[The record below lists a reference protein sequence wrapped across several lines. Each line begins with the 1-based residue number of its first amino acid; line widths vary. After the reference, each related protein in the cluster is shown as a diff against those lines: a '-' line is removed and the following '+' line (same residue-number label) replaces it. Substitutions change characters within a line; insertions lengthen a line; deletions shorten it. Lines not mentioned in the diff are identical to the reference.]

1 MSTLAVVS
9 DDTGNCRGYK
19 PDCIGDTQKALFFTA
34 LVLIAVGKSG
44 NLTSIKSFR
53 DQQQMEIKRPSD
65 QEVERKMP
73 WKLAGMLAVILLPI
87 FGGIALPFI
96 KPWSVRFGIPAI
108 CTIAATL
115 LFMSGSSSYIHHR
128 PQGSPLTTVSRVFV
142 ASASKIFCHLPQDA
156 DQLYEKKH
164 QPSEGLRFVPH
175 TRSLRFLD
183 KAAIIVP
190 TQTVEHQEQ
199 SRWKLCRVTEVEE
212 TKIFIRMIPMWVTFT
227 MCGVVSSIGETYFL
241 EQANHM
247 NRKVGKLKVPL
258 TMLPIFYKI
267 AKSTLAKLY
276 VKVAEKFTEKGSGK
290 YVAPVGNIAAMLFS
304 ILCCVTAAKMETM
317 RLEVIKN
324 HMLLDKPNHKI
335 PMSMFWLLPQ
345 FLFLGALDGIS
356 GKSIP
361 DFFTSQVPASMRPL
375 MEIFTWVAFGA
386 GTMGSVLSVHVVGKV
401 SESRGKPSWFQDTLN
416 ESHLNNYYWV
426 LTIWSSINL
435 VLYILVA
442 IWYPYQDPP
451 RDRVD
456 LNQVELL

>member
-53 DQQQMEIKRPSD
+53 DQQQMEIKRLSD

-175 TRSLRFLD
+175 TQSLRFSLFHNL
-183 KAAIIVP
+183 P
-190 TQTVEHQEQ
+190 TSNISKDQMYSTV
-199 SRWKLCRVTEVEE
+199 L
-212 TKIFIRMIPMWVTFT
+212 
-227 MCGVVSSIGETYFL
+227 L
-241 EQANHM
+241 E
-247 NRKVGKLKVPL
+247 RL
-258 TMLPIFYKI
+258 TP
-267 AKSTLAKLY
+267 
-276 VKVAEKFTEKGSGK
+276 
-290 YVAPVGNIAAMLFS
+290 
-304 ILCCVTAAKMETM
+304 
-317 RLEVIKN
+317 
-324 HMLLDKPNHKI
+324 
-335 PMSMFWLLPQ
+335 
-345 FLFLGALDGIS
+345 
-356 GKSIP
+356 
-361 DFFTSQVPASMRPL
+361 
-375 MEIFTWVAFGA
+375 
-386 GTMGSVLSVHVVGKV
+386 
-401 SESRGKPSWFQDTLN
+401 
-416 ESHLNNYYWV
+416 
-426 LTIWSSINL
+426 
-435 VLYILVA
+435 
-442 IWYPYQDPP
+442 
-451 RDRVD
+451 
-456 LNQVELL
+456 

>member
-1 MSTLAVVS
+1 VTSFHYENQSFYTHKCIVGMIVMTCKIYHQAV
-9 DDTGNCRGYK
+9 N
-19 PDCIGDTQKALFFTA
+19 LF
-34 LVLIAVGKSG
+34 
-44 NLTSIKSFR
+44 
-53 DQQQMEIKRPSD
+53 P
-65 QEVERKMP
+65 KM
-73 WKLAGMLAVILLPI
+73 IL
-87 FGGIALPFI
+87 
-96 KPWSVRFGIPAI
+96 K
-108 CTIAATL
+108 C
-115 LFMSGSSSYIHHR
+115 
-128 PQGSPLTTVSRVFV
+128 
-142 ASASKIFCHLPQDA
+142 
-156 DQLYEKKH
+156 
-164 QPSEGLRFVPH
+164 
-175 TRSLRFLD
+175 RFLD
-183 KAAIIVP
+183 KAALIVP

-276 VKVAEKFTEKGSGK
+276 VEVAEKFTEKGSGK

-304 ILCCVTAAKMETM
+304 ILCCITAAKMETM

-401 SESRGKPSWFQDTLN
+401 SERGGKPSWFQDTLN